1 MPAFVVKGASH
12 HFWTHPPKQT
22 DAPGVKRARVRIAR
36 AIDKWLNVVDVGERG
51 EDRGDSGVGAFRSVG
66 GGQGEIVVAR

>member
-22 DAPGVKRARVRIAR
+22 DAPAVKRARARIAR
-36 AIDKWLNVVDVGERG
+36 AIDKWLDVVE
-51 EDRGDSGVGAFRSVG
+51 ESSGGGGKDDTQAGAFKSVG
-66 GGQGEIVVAR
+66 GGDGGPVVAR